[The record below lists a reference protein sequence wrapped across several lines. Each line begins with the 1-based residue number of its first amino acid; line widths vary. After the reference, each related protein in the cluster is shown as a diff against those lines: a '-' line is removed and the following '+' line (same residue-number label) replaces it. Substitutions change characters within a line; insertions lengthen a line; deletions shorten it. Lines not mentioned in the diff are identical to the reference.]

1 MGNMNRDFPEWVL
14 KHKKKGVAIE
24 KRGDSYY
31 ASQVTSVWDPKKKR
45 AQKKTLEYLGKIT
58 PNGLVPPKGK
68 HDCQLGGVL
77 EAGNFAYLDHFAR
90 HLSGPLR
97 DCFPY
102 DWQSILAAA
111 SIRLCYR
118 ESFGRMRVRYE
129 TSFAKRLWP
138 EASLSKNSLSDLLTR
153 LGRQWPVQRDFFHQM
168 AAGEKHMA
176 IDLSHVFSDSQQI
189 PWIEFGHNGDDVYKP
204 QVAIMLLWGTTT
216 HRPGFLK
223 LLPGA
228 VHSAQTV
235 VNAIWE
241 SNLQDCI
248 AVMDKGF
255 WSPGNMKVLED
266 GTVHYAMALR
276 RDLSLVKHVSQSKYR
291 EYFRYRKRAQ
301 WYRSSDWDGR
311 VIHHFLDKTMADQE
325 ESTYL
330 ERVEQGRCTM
340 NDYKRLRN
348 RFGTLSILTDTGL
361 SAEETYA
368 LYKERRDV
376 EYALDT
382 LQNTLGGETT
392 WMRSRES
399 LQGFLFIM
407 FIALHLYSQVLDH
420 LKRKDLLKRYSVQ
433 DVLTYLSKVC
443 VVELNG
449 KDRLAEVTRQTR
461 KVIDLLEVPITKK
474 LGL

>member
-1 MGNMNRDFPEWVL
+1 MKQDIPDWVL
-14 KHKKKGVAIE
+14 KQKKKGTAIE
-24 KRGDSYY
+24 RRGDSYY
-31 ASQVTSVWDPKKKR
+31 ATRVTSVWDPEKKR
-45 AQKKTLEYLGKIT
+45 AQKKTLEYLGKVT
-58 PNGLVPPKGK
+58 PNGIVPPKGK
-68 HDCQLGGVL
+68 RISRLGGVL

-90 HLSGPLR
+90 HLSGPLL
-97 DCFPY
+97 DCFPD
-102 DWQSILAAA
+102 DWESILAAA
-111 SIRLCYR
+111 ALRLCYR

-138 EASLSKNSLSDLLTR
+138 GAALSKNSLSSLLTR
-153 LGRQWPVQRDFFHQM
+153 LGRQWPAQRDFFDQM
-168 AAGEKHMA
+168 AVGEKHMA
-176 IDLSHVFSDSQQI
+176 IDLSHIFSDSQQI
-189 PWIEFGHNGDDVYKP
+189 PWIEFGHNGDDVWKP
-204 QVAIMLLWGTTT
+204 QVGIMLMWGTTT

-228 VHSAQTV
+228 THSAQTV

-241 SNLQDCI
+241 SGLQDCI

-255 WSPGNMKVLED
+255 WSPVNMQELEEGNI
-266 GTVHYAMALR
+266 HYAMALK
-276 RDLSLVKHVSQSKYR
+276 RDLPLVKHTSQSKYM

-301 WYRSSDWDGR
+301 WWRSTEWDGR
-311 VIHHFLDKTMADQE
+311 VLYHFLDKSMADQE

-330 ERVEQGRCTM
+330 ERVEQGRCM
-340 NDYKRLRN
+340 MADYKRLRN
-348 RFGTLSILTDTGL
+348 GFGTLSILTDAGL

-376 EYALDT
+376 EYAFDT
-382 LQNTLGGETT
+382 LQNTLGAEVT

-407 FIALHLYSQVLDH
+407 FIALHLYSQALNH

-443 VVELNG
+443 VVEMDG
-449 KDRLAEVTRQTR
+449 EDRLAEVTKQTR

>member
-1 MGNMNRDFPEWVL
+1 MVRDLPEWVL
-14 KHKKKGVAIE
+14 RCKKNGVAIE

-31 ASQVTSVWDPKKKR
+31 ASRVTSVWDPEKKR
-45 AQKKTLEYLGKIT
+45 ARKKTLEYLGRVT
-58 PNGLVPPKGK
+58 PEGIVPPKGK
-68 HDCQLGGVL
+68 RDLQLGGVL
-77 EAGNFAYLDHFAR
+77 DAGNFLYLEYFAG
-90 HLSGPLR
+90 HLCGPLC
-97 DCFPY
+97 DCFPD

-111 SIRLCYR
+111 AIRLCYR

-129 TSFAKRLWP
+129 TCFAKRLWP
-138 EASLSKNSLSDLLTR
+138 EASLSKNSLSDLLDR
-153 LGRQWPVQRDFFHQM
+153 IGRQWPMQRDFFDKM
-168 AAGEKHMA
+168 ASGEKHMA
-176 IDLSHVFSDSQQI
+176 IDLSHIFSDSQQI
-189 PWIEFGHNGDDVYKP
+189 PWTEFGHNGDDVWRP
-204 QVAIMLLWGTTT
+204 QVAIMLMWGTTT

-235 VNAIWE
+235 VNAIKE
-241 SNLQDCI
+241 STLQDCI
-248 AVMDKGF
+248 AVLDKGF
-255 WSPGNMKVLED
+255 WSPENMKTLED
-266 GTVHYAMALR
+266 GHVHYAMALR
-276 RDLSLVKHVSQSKYR
+276 RYLPMVKHVSHSKYTS
-291 EYFRYRKRAQ
+291 YFRYRKRAQ
-301 WYRSSDWDGR
+301 WWRSTEWNGR
-311 VIHHFLDKTMADQE
+311 IIYHFLDKSIADQE

-330 ERVEQGRCTM
+330 ERVEQKRCTLT
-340 NDYKRLRN
+340 DYKHLRN
-348 RFGTLSILTDTGL
+348 GFGTLSILTDTGL

-382 LQNTLGGETT
+382 LQNTLDGETT

-420 LKRKDLLKRYSVQ
+420 LKRKDLLSRYSVQ

-443 VVELNG
+443 VVEIDG
-449 KDRLAEVTRQTR
+449 KDHLAEVTKQTK
-461 KVIDLLEVPITKK
+461 KVIDLLEIPITKK